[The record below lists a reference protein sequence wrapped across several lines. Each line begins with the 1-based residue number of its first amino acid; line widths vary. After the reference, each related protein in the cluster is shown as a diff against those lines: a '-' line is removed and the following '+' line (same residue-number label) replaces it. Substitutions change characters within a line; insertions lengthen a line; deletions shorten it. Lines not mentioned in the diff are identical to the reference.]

1 MKVLKEGILLED
13 EIEKAADAVD
23 AEEVIPVPDEPDKQD
38 LGMIWTELD
47 KSLAAA
53 QEAVEIASYDDT
65 HPDGDYPNLLLIGG
79 AGIGKTAQIKEWAK
93 KRGVNLFMLQG
104 SALDAADMGGLPI
117 VDSSDETDKDG
128 KPKKVLRA
136 QKVGTGILDQLDRPN
151 SVLFLDELNRARPD
165 VRAALLTL
173 ICDHLVQ
180 DFTADGGMRPFPN
193 FLFTVAAV
201 NPSGKTGYDTYELD
215 QAEMGRFTS
224 KEVKA
229 ENAVWLRYAYNDF
242 KEKAQKAAEHG
253 NDALAAKCLAR
264 GELAKAIVGN
274 ASFTFDDELAAEEYE
289 DNPDWNGKLT
299 TPRNITRALLR
310 CDGTKASLIDGWSG
324 DCNNLQ
330 EPLIKKILNK
340 YEDKIDKANSV
351 LARGTDSPLLK
362 KKAQSPMERM
372 RKKFETN

>member
-1 MKVLKEGILLED
+1 M
-13 EIEKAADAVD
+13 
-23 AEEVIPVPDEPDKQD
+23 
-38 LGMIWTELD
+38 
-47 KSLAAA
+47 
-53 QEAVEIASYDDT
+53 EIASYDDA

-79 AGIGKTAQIKEWAK
+79 AGIGKTAQIKAWAK
-93 KRGVNLFMLQG
+93 SRGVNLFMLQG

-117 VDSSDETDKDG
+117 VDSTDETDKDG

-180 DFTADGGMRPFPN
+180 DFTAEGGMRPFPN

-253 NDALAAKCLAR
+253 NNALAAKCLAR

-289 DNPDWNGKLT
+289 DNKDWNGKLT
-299 TPRNITRALLR
+299 TPRNLTRALLR

>member
-1 MKVLKEGILLED
+1 
-13 EIEKAADAVD
+13 
-23 AEEVIPVPDEPDKQD
+23 
-38 LGMIWTELD
+38 
-47 KSLAAA
+47 
-53 QEAVEIASYDDT
+53 
-65 HPDGDYPNLLLIGG
+65 
-79 AGIGKTAQIKEWAK
+79 
-93 KRGVNLFMLQG
+93 MLQG
-104 SALDAADMGGLPI
+104 SALDAADMGGLPTI
-117 VDSSDETDKDG
+117 VKQAVETQSKSKNAEDREEAKEI
-128 KPKKVLRA
+128 LRA

-180 DFTADGGMRPFPN
+180 DFTADGGMRFFPN

-201 NPSGKTGYDTYELD
+201 NPSGKTGYQTYELD

-289 DNPDWNGKLT
+289 DNQDWNGKLT
-299 TPRNITRALLR
+299 TPRNLTRALLR